1 MRGRGRWGLPSRG
14 NGVLMTNIPTDLLRT
29 LVLVVELRSFTR
41 AAKAQGMT
49 QPAVSAQIR
58 RLQRLLDAELFDKS
72 APGVILTPIGE
83 EVVTSARRLL
93 SINDRIVQIVSPDA
107 TTQFVRVGVPGD
119 CMGPE
124 LTSVLVAS
132 RARWPQLRFAVEGG
146 GQRRLLRYL
155 QQNEI
160 DLVLALV
167 NEEPE
172 GTARYYWP
180 EELTWVRGRS
190 MKLDPDA
197 PVPLV
202 SYHDIC
208 LCHRVAVATL
218 GKIGRHSELVFRAR
232 HAEAL
237 RSAVAAGLG
246 VMVAPRRRV
255 PAGLEAWDD
264 GPLPP
269 LPPVFAG
276 IFVRE
281 DTDSGNDLLDELA
294 DRFAQILRPGGAA
307 SDPMTMV
314 APRRATW
321 MMTATRSSA

>member
-1 MRGRGRWGLPSRG
+1 
-14 NGVLMTNIPTDLLRT
+14 MTNIPTDLLRT

-58 RLQRLLDAELFDKS
+58 RLQRLLDTELFDKS
-72 APGVILTPIGE
+72 APGVILTRVGE
-83 EVVTSARRLL
+83 EVVNAARRLL
-93 SINDRIVQIVSPDA
+93 SINDRIVQIVSPDVTA
-107 TTQFVRVGVPGD
+107 QFVRVGVPGD
-119 CMGPE
+119 CMGLE
-124 LTSVLVAS
+124 LTSMLAAG

-146 GQRRLLRYL
+146 GQRRLLQYL
-155 QQNEI
+155 QQNEL

-167 NEEPE
+167 MEEPK

-180 EELTWVRGRS
+180 EELTWVRGKS
-190 MKLDPDA
+190 TKLAPDA
-197 PVPLV
+197 PVPLI
-202 SYHDIC
+202 SYQDDC

-218 GKIGRHSELVFRAR
+218 GKVGRHADLVFCAR
-232 HAEAL
+232 NAEAL

-269 LPPVFAG
+269 LPPVFSG

-281 DTDSGNDLLDELA
+281 DPGNDLLDQLA
-294 DRFAQILRPGGAA
+294 DRFAQTLRPGGAPSQSMPLIA
-307 SDPMTMV
+307 PLRPTRMT
-314 APRRATW
+314 A
-321 MMTATRSSA
+321 ATRSSA